1 MADPAYNGGGLIGFD
16 ETTTGGNTN
25 SGNNSSTPNPPKSPP
40 PPIPTPPKQIDSPP
54 PKQQSTNSDKVSSVS
69 KILEKLS
76 NKPAEK
82 NIRQRIVEDEIQK
95 QVVGNFEKNGSIRLS
110 GEFPQNYVDVPTY
123 DLSKIIVIE
132 NPEVTFDFILCLK
145 DGEES
150 IPKLYATKIF
160 YDILI
165 SEYNDSRPF
174 GVNDVIEE
182 QNIVVIDLKPLKEK
196 VEVLRNAEL
205 SINLNRN
212 EINGQVEVKRNLFV
226 HSNYD
231 VGEDGVLIANPT
243 YDFIELL
250 KYISWV
256 VTKPAANYDD
266 RLIPATDLGDFQ
278 SFPKELPDED
288 EPSDTVDDTVDDN
301 DNPVDDNDGFKEDP
315 DAPDD
320 PGAGR
325 FPPIGRRGVE
335 PGETVLFNNIYYEWD
350 AENQKWIVDET
361 FNGENPEDDSTPGGD
376 PPNDNGNNGNGNTGG
391 SGNNGGPGS
400 GEQGGPAIRD

>member
-16 ETTTGGNTN
+16 ETTTSGNTN

-40 PPIPTPPKQIDSPP
+40 PPIPTPPKQLDSPP

-69 KILEKLS
+69 KILEKLP

-82 NIRQRIVEDEIQK
+82 NIRERIVEDEIQK

-165 SEYNDSRPF
+165 SEYNDGRPF

-182 QNIVVIDLKPLKEK
+182 QNIVVVDVKPLKEK

-226 HSNYD
+226 YSNYD

-256 VTKPAANYDD
+256 VSKPAANYDD

-278 SFPKELPDED
+278 SFPKESPDED
-288 EPSDTVDDTVDDN
+288 EPSDTVDDTIDDN
-301 DNPVDDNDGFKEDP
+301 DNDNATDP
-315 DAPDD
+315 NPN
-320 PGAGR
+320 G

-350 AENQKWIVDET
+350 AENQKWIIDTT
-361 FNGENPEDDSTPGGD
+361 FNGENPPDDSTPGGD
-376 PPNDNGNNGNGNTGG
+376 PPNNNGNNGSGNTGG
-391 SGNNGGPGS
+391 GGPG
-400 GEQGGPAIRD
+400 GNDPYRTR